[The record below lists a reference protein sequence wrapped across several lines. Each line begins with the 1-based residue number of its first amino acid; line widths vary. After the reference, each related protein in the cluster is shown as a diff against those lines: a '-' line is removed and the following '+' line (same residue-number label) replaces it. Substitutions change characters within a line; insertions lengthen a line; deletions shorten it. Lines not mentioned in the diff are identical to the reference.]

1 MTPLS
6 IKNQDNCTK
15 DMAKIIVNMESNK
28 SPVQILI
35 QDSIFFEFINLVTVE
50 KDLQCIYMFLFLF
63 KSCIME
69 LLLKHCLKQNKHAL
83 NVKEQVLIV

>member
-35 QDSIFFEFINLVTVE
+35 QDSIFL
-50 KDLQCIYMFLFLF
+50 IYTFSDSRKGPTMHLHVPV
-63 KSCIME
+63 SI
-69 LLLKHCLKQNKHAL
+69 
-83 NVKEQVLIV
+83 